1 MSWSRTKTLS
11 VALFISLA
19 LNLLIGGAMIG
30 RWGWHGDHHDRGGGH
45 WGARFWLERALGD
58 EAAPK
63 VEKLWDEHRAQLEPL
78 RAASKQARE
87 DVRAA
92 LSARNFDA
100 EAYARALDISLERS
114 MAIRASHHA
123 FMTQLAA
130 TLTPEQRAKLAEFA
144 GRKRWRR
151 HRE

>member
-1 MSWSRTKTLS
+1 MTWSRTKTLS
-11 VALFISLA
+11 VALFLSLA

-30 RWGWHGDHHDRGGGH
+30 RWGWHGDHHDRGGRH
-45 WGARFWLERALGD
+45 WGARFWLERALGE

-63 VEKLWDEHRAQLEPL
+63 VEKLWDAHRQQLKPL
-78 RAASKQARE
+78 RKASKQARIE
-87 DVRAA
+87 VQAA
-92 LSARNFDA
+92 LSAEKFDA
-100 EAYARALDISLERS
+100 ETYAKALDASLEKS

-123 FMTQLAA
+123 FMTELAT

-151 HRE
+151 HHD